1 MSPRALRVVRRG
13 EASQLHEQQQ
23 EELVGREGI
32 AAPGEVAEEQE
43 TAGGEVAAA
52 AAAVENGATATEPEA
67 AVAVEAADA
76 AGPEVVAAEATGAA
90 VAVERGGPDAAFG
103 SGSAS
108 PSAIPQ
114 ALQPEVLG
122 PAVALEQ
129 TEEAEL
135 AVSPEPVTAAVLEAV
150 VTAAVGEQYGDQA
163 EEDEPTAGMSA
174 ETSAA
179 AEGASTQ
186 GHGQEGSDRRGHRP
200 GVAACAARGKAGK
213 KKLRAQ
219 PAPRRPGAGLGPGP
233 PGPLLGW
240 LLQGQLPRAQG
251 RQLPS
256 AGTSGGGIE
265 AENDIRQATTVN
277 NNSPAAAA
285 VDTAVQQTPRRETRS
300 TTRAQG
306 ITWGQPRG
314 HQAVPANT
322 PWIPAGR
329 APQAGRG
336 GRNAENLGR
345 GGATAGM
352 GRVGARGARGGRR
365 GGGAIVGGREAL
377 LRSGTWRERHD
388 RPEQVA
394 DPTTQNEAD
403 AERGEDGEDYEASA
417 SMPSEEI
424 SLEEEGEGTT
434 RGERRRQEERRNPR
448 EERVNEEA
456 PNEGQSDPGARSPS
470 DLADDSSIW
479 EMAATWDKYPLQK
492 GDQPFVVRRM
502 PPKILESYTLCL
514 LAPLIRLS
522 KNPDCPGAWAILQ
535 YLPRLTLRPAP
546 EPVEGS
552 RWTAIELRLH
562 QFQLGTWQPLYTD
575 ACVIPDNESPVR
587 HQPDDAGLCARA
599 EGLIRKGNIS
609 KAVAAL
615 RTTPLAE
622 ATAATLTA
630 LQAKHPAAETSLPGL
645 VTGFNRSTLSVSTDE
660 LREILK
666 KCPNGVGAGPS
677 GTCFE
682 HLKDLALANG
692 EVLILL
698 AKTVTYL
705 LSTFQT
711 QSTRDLLLPS
721 RSLLRDDDTR
731 VALQLDIENAFNSVE
746 RAAFFNA
753 LS

>member
-1 MSPRALRVVRRG
+1 MPETLESLKTKHPPAPPGHIDWTPPDQANVATITKAAFAKILCRCENGVGGGPSGMTFEHLRDATIANAAVTTHLHALVNTILQGPLPEEVCSLLTASRLIALAKPEGGTRPIAVGECILRLAAKSALSALAEEARG
-13 EASQLHEQQQ
+13 HFLPLQYCVAIQGGSEASQLHEQQQ

-32 AAPGEVAEEQE
+32 AAPREVAEEQE

-67 AVAVEAADA
+67 AVAVEAADT

-90 VAVERGGPDAAFG
+90 VAVERGGPDAAFVGG
-103 SGSAS
+103 STS
-108 PSAIPQ
+108 PSAITQ

-135 AVSPEPVTAAVLEAV
+135 AVSPEPVTATVLEAV
-150 VTAAVGEQYGDQA
+150 VIAAAGEQDGDQA
-163 EEDEPTAGMSA
+163 EEDEPTTVVST

-186 GHGQEGSDRRGHRP
+186 GHGQEGSDRRGHGP

-240 LLQGQLPRAQG
+240 LLQGQLPRTQG

-265 AENDIRQATTVN
+265 AKNGIRQATTVN
-277 NNSPAAAA
+277 NNTPAAAA
-285 VDTAVQQTPRRETRS
+285 VDTAAQQTPRRETRS

-314 HQAVPANT
+314 HQTVPANT

-336 GRNAENLGR
+336 GRNAENSGR
-345 GGATAGM
+345 GGATACT
-352 GRVGARGARGGRR
+352 GRGGARGARGGRR
-365 GGGAIVGGREAL
+365 GGGAIIGGREAL

-417 SMPSEEI
+417 SMPSEEM

-479 EMAATWDKYPLQK
+479 ELAATWDKYPLQK

-502 PPKILESYTLCL
+502 LPKILESYTLCL
-514 LAPLIRLS
+514 LAPLIRL
-522 KNPDCPGAWAILQ
+522 
-535 YLPRLTLRPAP
+535 
-546 EPVEGS
+546 
-552 RWTAIELRLH
+552 
-562 QFQLGTWQPLYTD
+562 
-575 ACVIPDNESPVR
+575 
-587 HQPDDAGLCARA
+587 
-599 EGLIRKGNIS
+599 
-609 KAVAAL
+609 
-615 RTTPLAE
+615 
-622 ATAATLTA
+622 
-630 LQAKHPAAETSLPGL
+630 
-645 VTGFNRSTLSVSTDE
+645 
-660 LREILK
+660 
-666 KCPNGVGAGPS
+666 
-677 GTCFE
+677 
-682 HLKDLALANG
+682 
-692 EVLILL
+692 
-698 AKTVTYL
+698 
-705 LSTFQT
+705 
-711 QSTRDLLLPS
+711 
-721 RSLLRDDDTR
+721 
-731 VALQLDIENAFNSVE
+731 
-746 RAAFFNA
+746 
-753 LS
+753 